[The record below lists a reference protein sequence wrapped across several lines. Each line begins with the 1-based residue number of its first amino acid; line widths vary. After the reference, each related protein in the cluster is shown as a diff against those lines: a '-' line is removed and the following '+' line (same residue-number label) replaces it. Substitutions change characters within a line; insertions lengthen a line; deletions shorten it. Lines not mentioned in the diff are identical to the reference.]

1 MMRTI
6 SVETG
11 APDALTISEL
21 SLGCMRINRLPP
33 ASMDALL
40 RASLDVGINFFD
52 HADIYGEGRSEEVF
66 AASVARLGLSRESIL
81 LQSKCG
87 IRPAEGMF
95 DFSKEHILASVDGIL
110 GRLKTD
116 YLDVL
121 LLHRP
126 DALVEPDEV
135 AEAFARLKDSGKVRH
150 FGVSNQN
157 PTQIELLQR
166 ALPQRLVFNQLQLS
180 VAFTPM
186 IDAGIHVNN
195 KDDFSVVRD
204 GGVLDYC
211 RLKNITVQAWSPFQ
225 YGLFE
230 GVFLD
235 NPKFPEMNAVIDRI
249 AKEQDVTNTAV
260 AVAWISRHPARIQ
273 TILGT
278 TTPQRVRDA
287 AKSQT
292 FVLTR
297 QEWYEI
303 YRSAG
308 NVLP

>member
-1 MMRTI
+1 MRTI
-6 SVETG
+6 TVETG
-11 APDALTISEL
+11 AAPALTISEL
-21 SLGCMRINRLPP
+21 SLGCMRIHRLPP

-40 RASLDVGINFFD
+40 DASLEVGINFFD
-52 HADIYGEGRSEEVF
+52 HADIYGKGKSEEVF
-66 AASVARLGLSRESIL
+66 AAAVARRKIPRESIL

-87 IRPAEGMF
+87 IRPDMGMF
-95 DFSKEHILASVDGIL
+95 DFSREHILASVDGIL
-110 GRLKTD
+110 ARLNTH

-126 DALVEPDEV
+126 DALMEPDEV
-135 AEAFARLKDSGKVRH
+135 AEAFGTLHAGGKVRH

-157 PTQIELLQR
+157 PTQIALLQR
-166 ALPQRLVFNQLQLS
+166 ALPQRLIFNQLQLS
-180 VAFTPM
+180 IAFTPM

-195 KDDFSVVRD
+195 KDEWAMMRD

-211 RLKNITVQAWSPFQ
+211 RLKHMTVQAWSPFQ
-225 YGLFE
+225 FGLFE

-235 NPKFPEMNAVIDRI
+235 NPKFPELNAVIDRV
-249 AKEQDVTNTAV
+249 AQEHDATNTAV

-278 TTPQRVRDA
+278 TSPQRVRDA

-292 FVLTR
+292 FALTR

-303 YRSAG
+303 YRAAG

>member
-1 MMRTI
+1 M
-6 SVETG
+6 
-11 APDALTISEL
+11 
-21 SLGCMRINRLPP
+21 
-33 ASMDALL
+33 
-40 RASLDVGINFFD
+40 
-52 HADIYGEGRSEEVF
+52 Y
-66 AASVARLGLSRESIL
+66 
-81 LQSKCG
+81 
-87 IRPAEGMF
+87 
-95 DFSKEHILASVDGIL
+95 DFSKEHILASVNGIL
-110 GRLKTD
+110 ARLQTD

-135 AEAFARLKDSGKVRH
+135 AEAFGRLKESGKVRH

-157 PTQIELLQR
+157 PRQIELLQR
-166 ALPQRLVFNQLQLS
+166 ALPQPLLFNQLQLS
-180 VAFTPM
+180 IAFTPM
-186 IDAGIHVNN
+186 IDAGLHVNN
-195 KDDFSVVRD
+195 KDAFAVVRD

-211 RLKNITVQAWSPFQ
+211 RLQNITVQAWSPFQ
-225 YGLFE
+225 YGMFE

-235 NPKFPEMNAVIDRI
+235 NPKFPELNAVIDRI
-249 AKEQDVTNTAV
+249 AKERDATNTGV

-303 YRSAG
+303 YRAAG

>member
-1 MMRTI
+1 MRTI

-11 APDALTISEL
+11 TPDALTVSEL
-21 SLGCMRINRLPP
+21 SLGCMRIHRLPP
-33 ASMDALL
+33 AEMDALL
-40 RASLDVGINFFD
+40 SASLDVGINFFD
-52 HADIYGEGRSEEVF
+52 HADIYGDGRSEEVF
-66 AASVARLGLSRESIL
+66 AASVARVGLARQSIHV
-81 LQSKCG
+81 QSKCG
-87 IRPAEGMF
+87 IRPKEGMF
-95 DFSKEHILASVDGIL
+95 DFSKEHILASVDAIL
-110 GRLKTD
+110 TRLNTD

-126 DALVEPDEV
+126 DALVEPYEV
-135 AEAFARLKDSGKVRH
+135 AEAFVRLKKAGKVRH

-157 PTQIELLQR
+157 PSQIELLQH
-166 ALPQRLVFNQLQLS
+166 AVPLRLMFNQLQLS

-204 GGVLDYC
+204 GGALDYC

-235 NPKFPEMNAVIDRI
+235 NPKFPELNAVIDRI
-249 AKEQDVTNTAV
+249 AKERDVTNTAV

-297 QEWYEI
+297 PEWYEI
-303 YRSAG
+303 YRAAG
-308 NVLP
+308 NFLP

>member
-1 MMRTI
+1 
-6 SVETG
+6 
-11 APDALTISEL
+11 
-21 SLGCMRINRLPP
+21 MRIDQMAPQ
-33 ASMDALL
+33 ALDTL
-40 RASLDVGINFFD
+40 VSTALGEGITFFD
-52 HADIYGEGRSEEVF
+52 HADIYAKGKCEQVF
-66 AASVARLGLSRESIL
+66 GASMKRLKIPRESVV

-87 IRPAEGMF
+87 IRPDLGMF

-110 GRLKTD
+110 SRLDTD

-126 DALVEPDEV
+126 DALVEPHEV
-135 AEAFARLKDSGKVRH
+135 AEAFGRLQASGKVRN

-166 ALPQRLVFNQLQLS
+166 GLPQRLLFNQLQLS
-180 VAFTPM
+180 VAFTPL

-195 KDDFSVVRD
+195 KDDFALVRD
-204 GGVLDYC
+204 GGALDYC
-211 RLKNITVQAWSPFQ
+211 RLQNITVQAWSPFQ
-225 YGLFE
+225 YGFFE

-235 NPKFPEMNAVIDRI
+235 NPKFPRLNQVIDRI
-249 AKEQDVTNTAV
+249 AGEYQVTNTAV

-273 TILGT
+273 TVLGT

-287 AKSQT
+287 AQSQG

-297 QEWYEI
+297 QQWYEI
-303 YRSAG
+303 YRAAG

>member
-1 MMRTI
+1 MRTI

-11 APDALTISEL
+11 TTETLAISEL
-21 SLGCMRINRLPP
+21 SLGCMRISKLAP
-33 ASMDALL
+33 ADMDALL
-40 RASLDVGINFFD
+40 RTCLDVGITFFD
-52 HADIYGEGRSEEVF
+52 HADIYGKGRSEVVF
-66 AASVARLGLSRESIL
+66 AESVARLGLPRESML

-87 IRPAEGMF
+87 IRQVEAMF
-95 DFSKEHILASVDGIL
+95 DFSREHILSAVDGIL
-110 GRLKTD
+110 SRLRTD

-135 AEAFARLKDSGKVRH
+135 AEAFGRLKNEGKVRH

-180 VAFTPM
+180 IAFTPL

-195 KDDFSVVRD
+195 KDDFAVMRD
-204 GGVLDYC
+204 GGALDYC
-211 RLKNITVQAWSPFQ
+211 RLRNVTVQAWSPFQ

-230 GVFLD
+230 GAFLD
-235 NPKFPEMNAVIDRI
+235 SPKFPELNAVIDRI
-249 AKEQDVTNTAV
+249 AGERGVTNTAV

-278 TTPQRVRDA
+278 TTPQRIRDA
-287 AKSQT
+287 AQSQA
-292 FVLTR
+292 FQLTR
-297 QEWYEI
+297 QEWYEV
-303 YRSAG
+303 YRAAG

>member
-1 MMRTI
+1 MRTI
-6 SVETG
+6 AVETG
-11 APDALTISEL
+11 THETLAVSEL
-21 SLGCMRINRLPP
+21 ALGCMRIHRLAP
-33 ASMDALL
+33 ADMDALL
-40 RASLDVGINFFD
+40 ATCLDVGITCFD

-66 AASVARLGLSRESIL
+66 AASAERLGITRASML

-95 DFSKEHILASVDGIL
+95 DFSREHILHAVDGIL
-110 GRLKTD
+110 ARLRTD

-135 AEAFARLKDSGKVRH
+135 AEAFTRLHGAGKVRH

-166 ALPQRLVFNQLQLS
+166 ALPQRLIFNQLQLS
-180 VAFTPM
+180 IAFTPL

-195 KDDFSVVRD
+195 KDDHAVVRD

-211 RLKNITVQAWSPFQ
+211 RVKNITVQAWSPFQ
-225 YGLFE
+225 YGFFE

-235 NPKFPEMNAVIDRI
+235 SPKFPELNTVIDRI
-249 AKEQDVTNTAV
+249 ANERNVTNTAV

-273 TILGT
+273 TIIGT
-278 TTPQRVRDA
+278 TTPQRIREA
-287 AKSQT
+287 SASQD
-292 FVLTR
+292 FQLTR